1 MKVLVVKTSSMG
13 DVIHT
18 MPAVTEALR
27 HRPDLVLDWC
37 VEAPFAPLV
46 RLHPGVHEVHEVE
59 LRRWRRRPWSAAVW
73 HAIAALRERLRSRH
87 YDLVIDAQGL
97 LKSVWIA
104 RAARAPIAGF
114 DRRSAREP
122 LAALA
127 YRDRYAAPWDIHAV
141 PRLLRLFAGSLGY
154 ACDDSAIDC
163 GLKRPAAATG
173 GARVAFLLHGTQWPS
188 KRWTTPQWC
197 DIACRLEARG
207 FTPALTWSNADEESL
222 AREVARAAP
231 STRLI
236 APTTLDHLAD
246 DIAGA
251 ALVIGCDTGLTHLAA
266 AFGLPVVGLFLSTA
280 PGLTGPVG
288 PRALTLTA
296 HLDCAPCLARHCR
309 RVPRG
314 ETAPCTTTL
323 TVDAVLEAAQRALER
338 VPSLRINRA

>member
-46 RLHPGVHEVHEVE
+46 RLHPGVNEVHEVE
-59 LRRWRRRPWSAAVW
+59 LRRWRRRPWSGEVWRAV
-73 HAIAALRERLRSRH
+73 AALRERLRARR

-104 RAARAPIAGF
+104 RAAGAPIVGF

-122 LAALA
+122 LAVLA
-127 YRDRYAAPWDIHAV
+127 YHHRQAAPWDIHAV
-141 PRLLRLFAGSLGY
+141 PRLLRLFASSLGY
-154 ACDDSAIDC
+154 ACDESAIDC
-163 GLKRPAAATG
+163 GLKRPAAVADA
-173 GARVAFLLHGTQWPS
+173 ARVAFLLHGTQWPS
-188 KRWTTPQWC
+188 KRWTTAQWG
-197 DIACRLEARG
+197 DLAQRLAERG
-207 FTPALTWSNADEESL
+207 FTPAATWSNAQEESL
-222 AREVARAAP
+222 AREVARHAP
-231 STRLI
+231 TTRLI
-236 APTTLDHLAD
+236 PPTSLDRLAD
-246 DIAGA
+246 EIARA

-266 AFGLPVVGLFLSTA
+266 AFGVPVVGLFLSTA

-296 HLDCAPCLARHCR
+296 DLDCAPCLARHCR
-309 RVPRG
+309 RVARG
-314 ETAPCTTTL
+314 ETAPCTATL
-323 TVDAVLEAAQRALER
+323 TVDAVLDAADRALASAA
-338 VPSLRINRA
+338 VPSR